1 MLILLI
7 TLIYLLT
14 TLATIFLFPHM
25 SVPILLFSL
34 YVLPLIINFIGYKL
48 KQLKCK
54 TFLTFL
60 LPTMSLLGYM
70 VFAYVTVKSGTWTN
84 FVNINTFSNSD
95 MSVKVGM
102 NLLSVA
108 QLVFVTLL
116 FYGVSLTT
124 HFINKKISVNKG
136 AKYA

>member
-14 TLATIFLFPHM
+14 TLATIFLLPHM
-25 SVPILLFSL
+25 YVPVLLFSL

-60 LPTMSLLGYM
+60 LPTMSLLGYL

-102 NLLSVA
+102 NLLSVS

-116 FYGVSLTT
+116 FYVVSLTT

>member
-14 TLATIFLFPHM
+14 TLTTIFLLPHM
-25 SVPILLFSL
+25 SVPVLLFSL

-95 MSVKVGM
+95 MSVKVEM
-102 NLLSVA
+102 NLLSVS

-116 FYGVSLTT
+116 FYVVSLTT

>member
-14 TLATIFLFPHM
+14 TLTTIFLLPHM

-102 NLLSVA
+102 NLLSVS

>member
-14 TLATIFLFPHM
+14 TLTTIFLLPHM

-102 NLLSVA
+102 NLLSVS

-116 FYGVSLTT
+116 FYVVSLTT

>member
-14 TLATIFLFPHM
+14 TLTTIFLLPHM

-95 MSVKVGM
+95 MSVKVEM
-102 NLLSVA
+102 NLLSVS

-116 FYGVSLTT
+116 FYVVSLTT
-124 HFINKKISVNKG
+124 HFINKKFQ
-136 AKYA
+136 

>member
-14 TLATIFLFPHM
+14 TLTTIFLLPHM

-70 VFAYVTVKSGTWTN
+70 LFAYVTVKSGTWTN

>member
-14 TLATIFLFPHM
+14 TLTTIFLLPHM

-95 MSVKVGM
+95 MSVKVEM
-102 NLLSVA
+102 NLLSVS

-124 HFINKKISVNKG
+124 HFINKKNFSE
-136 AKYA
+136 

>member
-14 TLATIFLFPHM
+14 TLATIFLLPQM

-34 YVLPLIINFIGYKL
+34 YVLQLIINFIGYKI

-102 NLLSVA
+102 NLLSVS

>member
-14 TLATIFLFPHM
+14 TLSTIFLLPHM

-34 YVLPLIINFIGYKL
+34 YVLPLIINFIGYKI

-102 NLLSVA
+102 NLLSVS

>member
-14 TLATIFLFPHM
+14 TLTTIFLLPHM

>member
-14 TLATIFLFPHM
+14 TLATIFLLPHM

-34 YVLPLIINFIGYKL
+34 YVLPLIITFIGYKL

-60 LPTMSLLGYM
+60 LPTMSLLGYV

-102 NLLSVA
+102 NLLSVS

>member
-14 TLATIFLFPHM
+14 TLATIFLLPHM

-34 YVLPLIINFIGYKL
+34 YVLPLIITFIGYKL

-102 NLLSVA
+102 NLLSVS

>member
-14 TLATIFLFPHM
+14 TLTTIFLLPHM

-95 MSVKVGM
+95 MSVKVEM
-102 NLLSVA
+102 NLLSVS

-124 HFINKKISVNKG
+124 HFINKKFQ
-136 AKYA
+136 

>member
-14 TLATIFLFPHM
+14 TLTTIFLLPHM

-95 MSVKVGM
+95 MSVKVEM
-102 NLLSVA
+102 NLLSVS

>member
-14 TLATIFLFPHM
+14 TLTTIFLLPQM

-95 MSVKVGM
+95 MSVKVEM
-102 NLLSVA
+102 NLLSVS

>member
-1 MLILLI
+1 MNNVNLINYPNLF
-7 TLIYLLT
+7 TYDFGNYLL
-14 TLATIFLFPHM
+14 LPHM

-124 HFINKKISVNKG
+124 HFINKKFQ
-136 AKYA
+136 

>member
-14 TLATIFLFPHM
+14 TLATIFLLPHM

-60 LPTMSLLGYM
+60 LPTMSLLGYL
-70 VFAYVTVKSGTWTN
+70 VFAYVIVKSGTWTN

-102 NLLSVA
+102 NLLSVF

>member
-14 TLATIFLFPHM
+14 TLATIFLLPRM

-60 LPTMSLLGYM
+60 LPTMSLLGYL

-102 NLLSVA
+102 NLLSVS

>member
-14 TLATIFLFPHM
+14 TLTTIFLLPHM

-60 LPTMSLLGYM
+60 LPTMSLLGYV

-95 MSVKVGM
+95 MSVKVEM
-102 NLLSVA
+102 NLLSVS

>member
-14 TLATIFLFPHM
+14 TLTTIFLLPHM

-60 LPTMSLLGYM
+60 LPTMSLLGYL

-102 NLLSVA
+102 NLLSVS

-116 FYGVSLTT
+116 FYVVSLTT